1 MGQMRPLLTTP
12 PTRSGGPRRFP
23 LRTLLL
29 MILALIVFAR
39 MWWITHHRA
48 PRPPPS
54 VTGPQLPH
62 PPIPVR
68 PLAPGEQ
75 R

>member
-1 MGQMRPLLTTP
+1 MASMRPLLTTP

-23 LRTLLL
+23 LRTILL
-29 MILALIVFAR
+29 MVLALLAFAR
-39 MWWITHHRA
+39 FWWITHHA
-48 PRPPPS
+48 RPPPPRA

-62 PPIPVR
+62 APIPVR
-68 PLAPGEQ
+68 PVAPGEQ

>member
-1 MGQMRPLLTTP
+1 MASMRPLLTTP

-23 LRTLLL
+23 LRTILL
-29 MILALIVFAR
+29 MVLALLAFAR
-39 MWWITHHRA
+39 FWWITHHD
-48 PRPPPS
+48 RPPPPRA
-54 VTGPQLPH
+54 VTGSQLPH
-62 PPIPVR
+62 APIPVR